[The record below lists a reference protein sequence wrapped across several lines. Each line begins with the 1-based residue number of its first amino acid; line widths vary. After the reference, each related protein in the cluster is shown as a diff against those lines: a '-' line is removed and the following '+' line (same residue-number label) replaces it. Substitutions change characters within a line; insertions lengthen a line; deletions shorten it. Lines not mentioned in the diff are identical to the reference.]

1 MKSTSTKSL
10 SLTIEVEYILL
21 PAEHGLP
28 EQIEITSVGL
38 DVVGPAGKARRVEL
52 LHSLDES
59 DILQLEDEIEDE
71 LQLVDFDNK

>member
-10 SLTIEVEYILL
+10 SLTIEIEYLRL

-38 DVVGPAGKARRVEL
+38 DVVGPAGRTRRVEL

-59 DILQLEDEIEDE
+59 TILQLEDEIEEDM
-71 LQLVDFDNK
+71 

>member
-1 MKSTSTKSL
+1 M
-10 SLTIEVEYILL
+10 TIEVEYSRL

-38 DVVGPAGKARRVEL
+38 DVVGPTGKTRRIEL

-59 DILQLEDEIEDE
+59 TILQLEDEIEEDIRW
-71 LQLVDFDNK
+71 D